1 MNLHLKLAECEVT
14 GFSAWSHCSVTCG
27 KGLRERSRRYKNPQ
41 KASDKKCSRQLVF
54 KEMCVA
60 RIPECENTSQDNSSG
75 EEDLTKSDATV
86 NEQGEGIGICKTTQ
100 WSDWS
105 ECSGKT
111 FTILLFLKL
120 GKSICN
126 LNFSFL
132 LFPKHLQQ
140 LVVWEY
146 Q

>member
-111 FTILLFLKL
+111 LTILLFLKL

-126 LNFSFL
+126 LNFSL
-132 LFPKHLQQ
+132 SLP
-140 LVVWEY
+140 
-146 Q
+146 